1 MLYHKGSSLG
11 VPIVD
16 YIELV
21 SKRNMEDLYTA
32 LALLTTGVA
41 LAMGYISLFIGV
53 KRNNKTQLIFGVMGL
68 CLVIFFLIPPTGFI
82 LHDHAPYPTNILV
95 KRIFIFAYYALV
107 PWFIWSYTGYKSK
120 IIPYLISVESVF
132 TYIVMITEADDL
144 TKPIWS
150 KISVVAF
157 GAIFIYGLLAGIWQY
172 RNRNPQKAVWL
183 ITSILIY
190 GVLFL
195 ATTINQLT
203 DNFFGLQ
210 LGMKLF
216 FPIHFHSI
224 LFMMIM
230 GLEVVAEVLEK
241 NKLERKLKSQ
251 DKRWH
256 SFMQHAAL
264 LVLELDQKGNIGYI
278 NDFGVKLLGYSTP
291 TELLQKNWFDHFLPP
306 EDMATTKNLFKL
318 LLAKEGMTPY
328 FKNSIV
334 DKKGKVLAINWVN
347 FLTYTDEGEVL
358 GVMSVGCDIT
368 SEESSQRLISQLRL
382 ELEKENVT
390 NPDVSFTNAVHT
402 EIIGASKALRYATQK
417 VEQVATT
424 SAPVLLEG
432 ETGVGKEVLADL
444 IQKLSLRNNMPFIKV
459 NCGGLPHE
467 LIEDELFGHEK
478 GAFTSAIQS
487 RKGRFELADGGTIF
501 LDEIGELPLAMQ
513 PKLLR
518 VLQNGEFE
526 RVGGQKTIK
535 VDVRVIAATNRELAN
550 EVKQGRFRDDLF
562 YRLNVFPITI
572 PPLRKR
578 KEDLPE
584 LINYFIERKSKEYNK
599 NIEQISKADLQRLM
613 EYGWPGNVREL
624 KNVIERS
631 VIASEGKTIKLD
643 WFFNRKTEKIE
654 GTETLEQIE
663 RDHIVKIMNE
673 CQWRINGEQ
682 GAAEKLNMH
691 PNTLR
696 SRMKKLGLSRPI
708 KDVII
713 DDNV

>member
-1 MLYHKGSSLG
+1 
-11 VPIVD
+11 
-16 YIELV
+16 
-21 SKRNMEDLYTA
+21 
-32 LALLTTGVA
+32 
-41 LAMGYISLFIGV
+41 
-53 KRNNKTQLIFGVMGL
+53 
-68 CLVIFFLIPPTGFI
+68 
-82 LHDHAPYPTNILV
+82 
-95 KRIFIFAYYALV
+95 
-107 PWFIWSYTGYKSK
+107 
-120 IIPYLISVESVF
+120 
-132 TYIVMITEADDL
+132 
-144 TKPIWS
+144 
-150 KISVVAF
+150 
-157 GAIFIYGLLAGIWQY
+157 
-172 RNRNPQKAVWL
+172 VWL

-216 FPIHFHSI
+216 FPIHLHSI

-264 LVLELDQKGNIGYI
+264 IVLELDQKGNIGYI

-291 TELLQKNWFDHFLPP
+291 TELLQKNWFDHVLPR
-306 EDMATTKNLFKL
+306 DTVMTKKLFSHL
-318 LLAKEGMTPY
+318 TAKQSTTPY

-334 DKKGKVLAINWVN
+334 DKQGNKLTINWVN

-402 EIIGASKALRYATQK
+402 EIIGASKALRYAIQK
-417 VEQVATT
+417 VGQVATT
-424 SAPVLLEG
+424 NAPVLLEG

-444 IQKLSLRNNMPFIKV
+444 IQKSSLRNNMPFIKV
-459 NCGGLPHE
+459 NCGALPNE

-535 VDVRVIAATNRELAN
+535 VDVRVIAATNRELVN

-562 YRLNVFPITI
+562 YRLNVFPITV

-578 KEDLPE
+578 TEDLPA
-584 LINYFIERKSKEYNK
+584 LINHFIAGKAKEYNK
-599 NIEQISKADLQRLM
+599 NLQQISKADLQRLI
-613 EYGWPGNVREL
+613 EYSWPGNVREL
-624 KNVIERS
+624 KNIIERS
-631 VIASEGKTIKLD
+631 VITSEGTILKLD
-643 WFFNRKTEKIE
+643 WFFNTQSEKIQ

-663 RDHIVKIMNE
+663 RDHILKIMNE
-673 CQWRINGEQ
+673 CHWRINGEQ
-682 GAAEKLNMH
+682 GAAEKLDMH

-696 SRMKKLGLSRPI
+696 SKMKKLGLSRPI
-708 KDVII
+708 KESTIMSAPD
-713 DDNV
+713 